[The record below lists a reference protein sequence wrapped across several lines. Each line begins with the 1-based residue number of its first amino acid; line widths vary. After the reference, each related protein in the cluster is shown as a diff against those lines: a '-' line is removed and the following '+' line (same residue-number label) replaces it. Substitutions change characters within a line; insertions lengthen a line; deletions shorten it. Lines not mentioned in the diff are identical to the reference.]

1 MYFRCCNGAFPSDD
15 ASNVTKIVKDK
26 SDDTHAYED
35 NAHKAILRTISYFL
49 KIATAT
55 YVGQRLS
62 IFIFS

>member
-1 MYFRCCNGAFPSDD
+1 MFFRCCNGDFPSDD

-26 SDDTHAYED
+26 SDDTHADED
-35 NAHKAILRTISYFL
+35 NAHKVILRTFSYFL

-62 IFIFS
+62 IFS